1 MKLCAIIAAVF
12 TLLLV
17 QACDQKSD
25 SAVTQTST
33 KASPSPTRIDPGT
46 AALSRAEEE
55 WGKSWIQQD
64 DKWITQARDL
74 PFLFQIKGRKS
85 KVDAKPISDADHLN
99 GLEWVGTVTF
109 SSTAERE
116 FWFEADP
123 GYTGAPRSKGWNDWE
138 TSHQPIASYDL
149 KMKNGQWIFGSHEAM
164 IPHGPIARQY
174 IPVMRPRVSPLPK

>member
-1 MKLCAIIAAVF
+1 MKFHPTIAALF
-12 TLLLV
+12 TALLV

-25 SAVTQTST
+25 SSVTQAN
-33 KASPSPTRIDPGT
+33 KASPSPTRTDPGA

-64 DKWITQARDL
+64 DKWITQARDI

-85 KVDAKPISDADHLN
+85 KVDAKPLSEADRLN
-99 GLEWVGTVTF
+99 GVEWVGTVSF
-109 SSTAERE
+109 SSAAERE

-123 GYTGAPRSKGWNDWE
+123 GYTSAPRVKGWNDWE
-138 TSHQPIASYDL
+138 TSHQPIASYEL
-149 KMKNGQWIFGSHEAM
+149 RRKNRQWIFSSNEAM

-174 IPVMRPRVSPLPK
+174 IPVIRPKVSPLPK